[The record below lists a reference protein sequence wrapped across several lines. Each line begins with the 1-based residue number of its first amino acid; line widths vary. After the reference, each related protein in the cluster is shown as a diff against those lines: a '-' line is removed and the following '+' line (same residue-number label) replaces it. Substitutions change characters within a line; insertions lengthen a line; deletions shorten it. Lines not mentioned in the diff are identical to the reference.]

1 MATTPRSLQ
10 CEHGRRRQAIV
21 ESVLREVFQGRLK
34 AGEHLVTQDLAHQFG
49 VSHTP
54 IREALIFL
62 SGIGI
67 IDLVPNRGAI
77 VRRVAARD
85 IREVCQV
92 RRALECQAV
101 RSACGKIEAGEL
113 ESLAEEFR
121 RLKSIRV
128 PRQETV
134 TRARALDSR
143 LHDLIAAQCG
153 NTFLAHELGRLKT
166 LFRAFRDVAW
176 EHQEARQDLKRVGVE
191 AREHL
196 EIVERLLAGDRR
208 GASLAM
214 ARHIISGG
222 KYWSRAVSRL
232 ILAPRHE
239 SSFFPPKG

>member
-1 MATTPRSLQ
+1 MATASRSLQ
-10 CEHGRRRQAIV
+10 CEHGLRRQSIV

-34 AGEHLVTQDLAHQFG
+34 AGAHLVTQDLAHQFG

-101 RSACGKIEAGEL
+101 RSACGKIDGVEL
-113 ESLAEEFR
+113 TALASEFR
-121 RLKSIRV
+121 KLKNVRV
-128 PRQETV
+128 PRLETV
-134 TRARALDSR
+134 VRARSLDSR

-153 NTFLAHELGRLKT
+153 NAFLAHELGRLKT

-176 EHQEARQDLKRVGVE
+176 EHQEAKQDFARVTVE
-191 AREHL
+191 AHEHL
-196 EIVERLLAGDRR
+196 AIVEKLLAGDRR
-208 GASLAM
+208 GASQAM
-214 ARHIISGG
+214 AGHIISGG
-222 KYWSRAVSRL
+222 KYWSRAVSRFTSAKPKPPSL
-232 ILAPRHE
+232 
-239 SSFFPPKG
+239 FPPKG

>member
-1 MATTPRSLQ
+1 M
-10 CEHGRRRQAIV
+10 
-21 ESVLREVFQGRLK
+21 LREVFQGRLK
-34 AGEHLVTQDLAHQFG
+34 AGVHLVTQDLAHQFG

-101 RSACGKIEAGEL
+101 RSACGKIDLAEL
-113 ESLAEEFR
+113 ETLAAEFR
-121 RLKSIRV
+121 RLQAVRS

-176 EHQEARQDLKRVGVE
+176 EHQEARQDLKRVTVE

-196 EIVERLLAGDRR
+196 DIVEKLMAGDRR
-208 GASLAM
+208 GASRAM
-214 ARHIISGG
+214 ACHIISGG

-232 ILAPRHE
+232 TSANQPT
-239 SSFFPPKG
+239 SSLFPPKG